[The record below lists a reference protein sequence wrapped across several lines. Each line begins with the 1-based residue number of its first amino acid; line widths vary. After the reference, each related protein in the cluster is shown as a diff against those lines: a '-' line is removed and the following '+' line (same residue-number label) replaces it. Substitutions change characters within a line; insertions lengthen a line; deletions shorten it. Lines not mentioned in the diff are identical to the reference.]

1 MSHIFRTYLLI
12 IAVGLSLPSLSLAQ
26 SAEGLKIGVVNIAR
40 LLQES
45 PQAQSAREALEDEF
59 APRRREIVAMQT
71 ALEQRS
77 AAMQKDLE
85 VMGAEERDNAQ
96 RELRNDERAI
106 VRAQNE
112 FREDLDRRN
121 NEAVG
126 GIQQEVIQEI
136 QAYGDSAGFDLV
148 LAEGI
153 VYASDRID
161 ITQPILDRL
170 TESNKSAGAAAP

>member
-1 MSHIFRTYLLI
+1 MIKIIRIFLVCSAVSLL
-12 IAVGLSLPSLSLAQ
+12 LPSLASAQ
-26 SAEGLKIGVVNIAR
+26 AAAGLKIGVVNVAR

-45 PQAQSAREALEDEF
+45 PQAQAAREALEDEF

-71 ALEQRS
+71 ALEERS

-85 VMGAEERDNAQ
+85 VMGAEERENAQ
-96 RELRNDERAI
+96 RELRNEERAV

-112 FREDLDRRN
+112 FREDLDLRN

-126 GIQQEVIQEI
+126 TIQQDVIREI
-136 QAYGDSAGFDLV
+136 QAYGDSAGFDLI

-153 VYASDRID
+153 VYANGRID
-161 ITQPILDRL
+161 ITQAILDRL
-170 TESNKSAGAAAP
+170 SAGAKVGNTAP